1 MCDICCEKFTVR
13 NKKVK
18 CQYCDFE
25 ACRTCHKLYVFGT
38 NNEMHCMG
46 CKKEWTDDYVA
57 DEFSRTFYNKDLKQH
72 RENIIVE
79 REKILLP
86 EAQEC
91 MERYEEYKK
100 IQVLV
105 KTLEEKRNRIL
116 TDHGMGIGKTDWG
129 EYNRIRNRLTHNYN
143 REFRAKIRVTQPDY
157 SHKEIV
163 KPTWTWACPSEECRG
178 FLDDTQQCGVCKTTF
193 CKHCNEEQHPNH
205 TCDPDQKKS
214 IQFLKKDSR
223 PCPTCATVIHKINGC
238 DQMWCPD
245 CKSAF
250 SWKNGTVEVKHIHNP
265 HYYEFLRNTQGHVP
279 RAPGD
284 NPDGCENRDHMPIVP
299 NISNTAPDRNEYL
312 EYFFVFTRGL
322 YNIRDQW
329 NGNIT
334 EEEIGDHVLKFLRV
348 KYLAGDITEQK
359 WKWTLQ
365 KKFKAARKCNEINMV
380 FQAIR
385 QVGLELFW
393 DTETTPG
400 EIVKRA
406 KNALEYFNTAFEK
419 ISKRLNCM
427 APNFILEPSLV
438 TCITFNYSIKLR
450 ENGLRI

>member
-1 MCDICCEKFTVR
+1 MCDICCDKFTHR

-25 ACRTCHKLYVFGT
+25 ACQTCHKLYVFGT
-38 NNEMHCMG
+38 NNEMHCMT

-57 DEFSRTFYNKDLKQH
+57 DSFSRTFYNKELRQH
-72 RENIIVE
+72 RENIILE

-91 MERYEEYKK
+91 MERYDDYKK
-100 IQVLV
+100 IQILV
-105 KTLEEKRNRIL
+105 KTLEEEKNQIL
-116 TDHGMGIGKTDWG
+116 TNHSKGIGKTDWG
-129 EYNRIRNRLTHNYN
+129 QYNRIRNRLDHNVN
-143 REFRAKIRVTQPDY
+143 REVRAKRMVTQPNY
-157 SHKEIV
+157 SHQETT
-163 KPTWTWACPSEECRG
+163 KPKWTWACPSEECRG
-178 FLDDTQQCGVCKTTF
+178 FMDDAQKCGVCKTNF
-193 CKHCNEEQHPNH
+193 CKHCNEEQHSNH
-205 TCDPDQKKS
+205 TCNPDLKKS
-214 IQFLKKDSR
+214 IHLLKKDSR
-223 PCPTCATVIHKINGC
+223 PCPTCATVIHKIDGC

-250 SWKNGTVEVKHIHNP
+250 SWTNGTVEVKHIHNP

-279 RAPGD
+279 RTPGD
-284 NPDGCENRDHMPIVP
+284 NPDGCVNRDQMPVVP
-299 NISNTAPDRNEYL
+299 IICNTAPDRTEYL
-312 EYFFVFTRGL
+312 NYFFVFTRGL
-322 YNIRDQW
+322 YHIRDQW
-329 NGNIT
+329 DNNVI
-334 EEEIGDHVLKFLRV
+334 EEEIGNDALKFLRV

-393 DTETTPG
+393 DMDTPPA
-400 EIVKRA
+400 EIAKRA

-419 ISKRLNCM
+419 ISKRLNCI
-427 APNFILEPSLV
+427 APNFILEPLLV